1 MNEEAI
7 LHIMDSHM
15 SFPINKNEIVIRIR
29 TSKFDSLKVSIIYG
43 PKFTYHIDRY
53 EDEMRL
59 CYVDRLFNY
68 FEIKLNVSDDRLAY
82 IFKIEESGKTYYF
95 SEDGISKDYDFDLG
109 FYNYFQMPSINYA
122 DIMPCIPWMRS
133 AVFYQIF
140 IDRFNRGDYQKD
152 DSYVNSKWGDIPR
165 QGSFTG
171 GDLKGIIDRLDYL
184 KDLGIN
190 TLYLTPIF
198 NSPSN
203 HKYDIIDYYQIDSQF
218 GDKSILKELVEKAHK
233 NEIRII
239 LDAVFNHISNENYMF
254 KDVKDKGI
262 NSKYYDWFFIDGDYI
277 EEDNVNYK
285 TFSIVD
291 YMPRLNTSNTEV
303 QDYLIKVGKYW
314 IEEFGIDGWRL
325 DVSDEVSHNFWRRFR
340 KEIKSIDKDAVL
352 IGENWHDAAS
362 YLQGDQ
368 FDSIMNYSF
377 TKTSLDYFCN
387 KIDAENAAFKL
398 NGILMRNKD
407 QVNRMNLNLIDTH
420 DTHRFYTEVDENK
433 DKVLASIALMTMF
446 LGAPCLYYGTEI
458 FLEGGYDPDS
468 RRNFDWDLVDKN
480 TKQIN
485 TIKSIFGLKNLASVK
500 YGDIKISSDK
510 NYLII
515 RRSYENEDVSLYI
528 NLSQD
533 ISFDTNNSKI
543 LSSNK
548 YNNEI
553 LEKDGYLIILNRSS
567 HEK

>member
-15 SFPINKNEIVIRIR
+15 SFPINKNEIIIRIR
-29 TSKFDSLKVSIIYG
+29 TSKFDSLKVSIIHG
-43 PKFTYHIDRY
+43 PKFTYHITRY
-53 EDEMRL
+53 EEEMRL
-59 CYVDRLFNY
+59 GYVDRLFNY
-68 FEIKLNVSDDRLAY
+68 FEIKLNVSDYRLAY

-95 SEDGISKDYDFDLG
+95 SEDGISQDYDFDLG
-109 FYNYFQMPSINYA
+109 FYNYFQMPSINDA

-152 DSYVNSKWGDIPR
+152 DSYINSKWGDIPK
-165 QGSFTG
+165 QDSFTG

-198 NSPSN
+198 KSPSN

-233 NEIRII
+233 NGIRII

-277 EEDNVNYK
+277 EEDDVNYK

-325 DVSDEVSHNFWRRFR
+325 DVSDEVSHDFWRRFR
-340 KEIKSIDKDAVL
+340 KEIKSINKNAIL

-420 DTHRFYTEVDENK
+420 DTHRFYTEVNQNK

-468 RRNFDWDLVDKN
+468 RRNFDWNLVEKN
-480 TKQIN
+480 SKQIN
-485 TIKSIFGLKNLASVK
+485 TIKSIFELKNLAPIK
-500 YGDIKISSDK
+500 HGDIKIVCEK
-510 NYLII
+510 NHLVII
-515 RRSYENEDVSLYI
+515 RSYENEDISLYI
-528 NLSQD
+528 NLDQD
-533 ISFDTNNSKI
+533 ISFDKKNSEI

-553 LEKDGYLIILNRSS
+553 LEKDGYLIVSNRSS